1 MSMEKGTRTRLTTV
15 LILFLVL
22 AAGSVLGVA
31 VDRRLEG
38 RAAPPVARERGVE
51 RGDPSGGN
59 AEGGGEAGEPTRRR
73 RLIVEQVGLSE
84 DQKVRID
91 SIVDRYRQDMRD
103 LQDELQAELRAA
115 YTPRYRELLEQTR
128 TEIKGVL
135 SADQVVAYDSLLAER
150 AQRREQHRASVPGSR
165 GAGRR

>member
-22 AAGSVLGVA
+22 AAGSILGVA

-38 RAAPPVARERGVE
+38 RVAPTLARESEME
-51 RGDPSGGN
+51 RRNPSGGS
-59 AEGGGEAGEPTRRR
+59 AEGGGEVGEPTRRR

-84 DQKVRID
+84 DQKASID
-91 SIVDRYRQDMRD
+91 SIVDRYRQAMRD
-103 LQDELQAELRAA
+103 LQDELQAELRTA

-135 SADQVVAYDSLLAER
+135 SPDQVVAYDSLLAER
-150 AQRREQHRASVPGSR
+150 AQRREQHRDSVPGSR
-165 GAGRR
+165 GGGRR